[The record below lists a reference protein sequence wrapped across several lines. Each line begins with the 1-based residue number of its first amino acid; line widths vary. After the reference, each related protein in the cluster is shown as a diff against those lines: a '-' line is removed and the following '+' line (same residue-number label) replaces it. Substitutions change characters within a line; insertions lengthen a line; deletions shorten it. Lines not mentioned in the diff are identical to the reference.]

1 MRNTP
6 QKKQIDEMVTP
17 DAKTIASFTGTRA
30 DAVQVFID
38 SNRLD
43 ASALAKFVEKGRYP
57 ERAAVIAAIS
67 GKPGNRYQKDI
78 INRFQLNES
87 NTLNLKQIIQEEV
100 QRQLREE
107 NMNPSFMGY
116 QIDGSGQFTYLTY
129 QGDDIGIPIEFDE
142 QEPGTMMIDDW
153 ERGRGMRGFG
163 KLRDLVIYVKRG
175 IKAGKYADFED
186 PKVRQSMKG
195 QYRLGRKK

>member
-1 MRNTP
+1 
-6 QKKQIDEMVTP
+6 MVTP

-100 QRQLREE
+100 RRQLREE
-107 NMNPSFMGY
+107 NMNPKFMGY

-129 QGDDIGIPIEFDE
+129 EGDDIGIPIEFDE

-186 PKVRQSMKG
+186 PKVRQGMRG

>member
-100 QRQLREE
+100 RRQLREE
-107 NMNPSFMGY
+107 NMNPKFMGY

-175 IKAGKYADFED
+175 IKAGKYDDFED

>member
-1 MRNTP
+1 MRNTMNEKALLL
-6 QKKQIDEMVTP
+6 KKLI
-17 DAKTIASFTGTRA
+17 R
-30 DAVQVFID
+30 
-38 SNRLD
+38 
-43 ASALAKFVEKGRYP
+43 
-57 ERAAVIAAIS
+57 
-67 GKPGNRYQKDI
+67 
-78 INRFQLNES
+78 
-87 NTLNLKQIIQEEV
+87 EEV

-107 NMNPSFMGY
+107 NMNPKFMGY

-129 QGDDIGIPIEFDE
+129 EGDDIGIPIEFDE

-186 PKVRQSMKG
+186 PKVRQGMRG

>member
-100 QRQLREE
+100 RRQLREE
-107 NMNPSFMGY
+107 NMNPKFMGY

-129 QGDDIGIPIEFDE
+129 EGDDIGIPIEFDE

-186 PKVRQSMKG
+186 PKVRQGMRNL
-195 QYRLGRKK
+195 YRLGRKK